1 MLTGRV
7 QDGDSG
13 RGLGEN
19 VQNQI
24 GCVGTNLYVL
34 VVVSEDMII
43 SDFVLPKHCCKLF
56 RAPCPSI
63 DWEKTLQAVSS
74 VLGHNVVR
82 VVERDECLVPVV
94 SESGRVLHKERSDY
108 ERSTD
113 FISSF
118 STNHSVPRQ
127 IKKNKFKEITFVW

>member
-24 GCVGTNLYVL
+24 GRVGSDLHVL
-34 VVVSEDMII
+34 VVVPEEKII
-43 SDFVLPKHCCKLF
+43 SDFVLTKHCCKLF

-63 DWEKTLQAVSS
+63 VWGKNLTSS
-74 VLGHNVVR
+74 LLCTGTQCSR
-82 VVERDECLVPVV
+82 SSGER
-94 SESGRVLHKERSDY
+94 
-108 ERSTD
+108 
-113 FISSF
+113 
-118 STNHSVPRQ
+118 
-127 IKKNKFKEITFVW
+127 